1 MADTLLII
9 EDETLLGT
17 ELQRYYRR
25 KGWDV
30 EWAQTTAESE
40 RFLLKQDAEPLV
52 VLSDMNLRM
61 EHLKIAAHHS
71 SMLRDLN
78 G

>member
-1 MADTLLII
+1 MADSMLII

-30 EWAQTTAESE
+30 EWVQTLAESE
-40 RFLLKQDAEPLV
+40 RYLLKQHAEPLV
-52 VLSDMNLRM
+52 V
-61 EHLKIAAHHS
+61 
-71 SMLRDLN
+71 
-78 G
+78 